1 MWLFKIVYNEIFS
14 ITYQLIIKFTIKFVM
29 PSKGEDK
36 INNRHSKILNQ
47 TWIRIAV
54 CEEN

>member
-14 ITYQLIIKFTIKFVM
+14 ITDQLIIKFTIKCVM
-29 PSKGEDK
+29 PSKGEGK

-47 TWIRIAV
+47 TRIGVAV